1 MHNTWLLFGH
11 NIVLNVLF
19 TLLWCLLFDDVEL
32 CGLQCWVVWFT
43 MLSCVI
49 HTVGLCGSQCWVVWF
64 TLLSCVV
71 HNVEL
76 CGSHCWVVWFTLLSC
91 VLFTLLSCSCSQ
103 CWVVCCSHCWFGS
116 WAVGCCSLKYFLTST
131 LVWELFHG
139 VYTSMVNLDAPCCKI
154 TEEVRGCI
162 QSELCKVS
170 RSHGCVFVLVVQ
182 LWTHEGKQWY
192 SGTVVQCSAVQLLYY
207 LWRFNVFSGQSC
219 SELFRVVWSC
229 WELFRR
235 CSKLFRRCSK
245 LFRRCSK
252 LFRVVQK
259 MFKVVHLCNCC
270 KIMIVVSIVELFNC
284 SIALLFNCSIV
295 LLFNCLHWCLSV
307 EEVTER

>member
-1 MHNTWLLFGH
+1 
-11 NIVLNVLF
+11 
-19 TLLWCLLFDDVEL
+19 
-32 CGLQCWVVWFT
+32 
-43 MLSCVI
+43 
-49 HTVGLCGSQCWVVWF
+49 
-64 TLLSCVV
+64 
-71 HNVEL
+71 
-76 CGSHCWVVWFTLLSC
+76 
-91 VLFTLLSCSCSQ
+91 
-103 CWVVCCSHCWFGS
+103 
-116 WAVGCCSLKYFLTST
+116 
-131 LVWELFHG
+131 
-139 VYTSMVNLDAPCCKI
+139 MV
-154 TEEVRGCI
+154 
-162 QSELCKVS
+162 
-170 RSHGCVFVLVVQ
+170 VLVVQ

-229 WELFRR
+229 WE
-235 CSKLFRRCSK
+235 LFRRCSK